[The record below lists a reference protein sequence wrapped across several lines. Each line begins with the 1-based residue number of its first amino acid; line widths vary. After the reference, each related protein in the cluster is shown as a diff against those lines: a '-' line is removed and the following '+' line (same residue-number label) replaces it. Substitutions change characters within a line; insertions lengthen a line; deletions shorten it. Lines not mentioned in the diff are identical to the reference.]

1 MAKAHKSLP
10 RPTSRKTVVER
21 LKQSKKNM
29 EIVNKLMDY
38 LKRDI

>member
-1 MAKAHKSLP
+1 MAKSHKSLP

-29 EIVNKLMDY
+29 EIINKLMY
-38 LKRDI
+38 FIKKDI

>member
-38 LKRDI
+38 LKREI

>member
-10 RPTSRKTVVER
+10 RPTKRKTVVER

-29 EIVNKLMDY
+29 EVINKLMDF
-38 LKRDI
+38 LKREI

>member
-29 EIVNKLMDY
+29 ELVNKLMDY
-38 LKRDI
+38 LKREI